1 MPTTSTRTPPTA
13 DTSVIVA
20 RFGNASEA
28 ELARAVLASHGI
40 DAFVLGEDAA
50 ITLSY
55 IGPALGGV
63 ELRVRAADADRARRI
78 LQRAH
83 RRDASGESALRRC
96 PRCGTAVERQFA
108 VCWNCGGT
116 MEAAQPAEP
125 PPVLPELDGSSS
137 TAADTFDEQMGRC
150 LRLAAWGVLLPPLS
164 VVALGE
170 LAGLLAKNGG
180 RALRDGRSYA
190 ALALCGVTL
199 VGWAAVLWP

>member
-1 MPTTSTRTPPTA
+1 M
-13 DTSVIVA
+13 SVAVA
-20 RFGNASEA
+20 RFANPSEA
-28 ELARAVLASHGI
+28 ELARAVLAGHGI
-40 DAFVLGEDAA
+40 EAFVLGEDSA

-63 ELRVRAADADRARRI
+63 ELRVRAEDAADAAGI
-78 LQRAH
+78 LQRA
-83 RRDASGESALRRC
+83 RARGAAGQPAWRRC
-96 PRCGTAVERQFA
+96 PRCGTAVESEFD

-116 MEAAQPAEP
+116 IEAAEPVALVSPIPATSEI
-125 PPVLPELDGSSS
+125 PVS
-137 TAADTFDEQMGRC
+137 ARADTFDEEMGRC

-199 VGWAAVLWP
+199 VGWAAVLWL